1 MGDIFESKVS
11 EEEYQRLL
19 DDTRSTLSHCE
30 ENLPEARELIMKIKF
45 CGSQFM
51 IMKYIDRYVK
61 DCLVKDSSQYS
72 KFGDDEEDK
81 EKE

>member
-1 MGDIFESKVS
+1 MGDVFESKVS

-19 DDTRSTLSHCE
+19 DDTRSALSSCE
-30 ENLPEARELIMKIKF
+30 ESLREAREIIMKIKY

-51 IMKYIDRYVK
+51 IAKYIDKYVQ
-61 DCLVKDSSQYS
+61 DSLKKESGQYS

>member
-1 MGDIFESKVS
+1 MGDVFESKVS

-19 DDTRSTLSHCE
+19 DDTRSILSHCE
-30 ENLPEARELIMKIKF
+30 ENLREARELIMKIKF

>member
-30 ENLPEARELIMKIKF
+30 ENLREARELIMKIKF